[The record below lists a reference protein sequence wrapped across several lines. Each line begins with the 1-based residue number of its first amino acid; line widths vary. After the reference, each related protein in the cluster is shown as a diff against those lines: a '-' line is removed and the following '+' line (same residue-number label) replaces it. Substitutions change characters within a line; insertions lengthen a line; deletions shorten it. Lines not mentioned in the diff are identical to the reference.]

1 MSKQIVEG
9 KIAKIFVKDFGEQD
23 QYGNQYAVNVNIN
36 DQWYGLG
43 KKKKPQA
50 NIKVGTEWHQLAEG
64 DFIEAVASSREY
76 NGRTYFNI
84 RATDITLKE
93 ASSGSGNS
101 GTASGSNP
109 VSVSGSAGTKV
120 ASGNPDD
127 RQASIMRQ
135 SAMGYAA
142 QIVSGTLTGKSD
154 LDKAAAEVVR
164 IAAEYFVPYAE
175 YGVTA
180 DETRK
185 AEEKEVQN
193 QQAHQQADDDGEPF
207 DDDIPF

>member
-43 KKKKPQA
+43 KKKKPHA
-50 NIKVGTEWHQLAEG
+50 SVKIGDGWYQLQEG
-64 DFIEAVASSREY
+64 DEIEAVASSREY
-76 NGRTYFNI
+76 KGGTYYNI
-84 RATDITLKE
+84 RTSDITVKE
-93 ASSGSGNS
+93 KSGNGSRGNTSSVPS
-101 GTASGSNP
+101 GDTRGNNSGGAAVN
-109 VSVSGSAGTKV
+109 
-120 ASGNPDD
+120 NDN

-142 QIVSGTLTGKSD
+142 QIVAGTLSAKSN
-154 LDKAAAEVVR
+154 LDDAASEVVR

-175 YGVTA
+175 HGVTA

-185 AEEKEVQN
+185 KEENELKN
-193 QQAHQQADDDGEPF
+193 QQASQQAEDDGEPF
-207 DDDIPF
+207 DDDLPF

>member
-50 NIKVGTEWHQLAEG
+50 SVKVGSGWHQLSEG
-64 DFIEAVASSREY
+64 DYIEAVASSREY
-76 NGRTYFNI
+76 NGRTYYNI
-84 RATDITLKE
+84 RSSDVQLKE
-93 ASSGSGNS
+93 AGSGNS
-101 GTASGSNP
+101 NGNISSNGASP
-109 VSVSGSAGTKV
+109 
-120 ASGNPDD
+120 ASGNSNAPVKGDDD

-142 QIVSGTLTGKSD
+142 QIVAGTLSAKSN
-154 LDKAAAEVVR
+154 LDDAASEVVR
-164 IAAEYFVPYAE
+164 IASEYFVPYAE
-175 YGVTA
+175 HGVTS

-185 AEEKEVQN
+185 QEENELKN
-193 QQAHQQADDDGEPF
+193 QQAAQQADDDAEPF
-207 DDDIPF
+207 DDDLPF